1 MNGSSL
7 TSSAGILEKGPG
19 PRHRFSAHATP
30 QDRTAT
36 VHQYPT
42 ASSAVRIWPGV
53 RGHRA
58 GLYIR
63 GFYSYQLPAEL
74 CDRFSRDV
82 MPLMPAASAPVT

>member
-1 MNGSSL
+1 M
-7 TSSAGILEKGPG
+7 
-19 PRHRFSAHATP
+19 
-30 QDRTAT
+30 
-36 VHQYPT
+36 
-42 ASSAVRIWPGV
+42 
-53 RGHRA
+53 RGHRQA